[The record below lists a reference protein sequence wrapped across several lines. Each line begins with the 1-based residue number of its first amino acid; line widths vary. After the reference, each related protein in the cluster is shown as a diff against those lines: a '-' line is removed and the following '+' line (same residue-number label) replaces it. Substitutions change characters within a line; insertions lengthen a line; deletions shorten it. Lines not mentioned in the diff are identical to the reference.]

1 MRPIRGAGGVPVL
14 HRVEVDVI
22 DVPVQVVFV
31 ADQVF
36 PVTPLPDAAFAP
48 GDAARGST
56 FRRRKR
62 TGESSL
68 DLGPAAGV
76 VRVTVGQSPYA
87 MPAAH
92 GGMHLPWRAKA
103 RPTTAART

>member
-36 PVTPLPDAAFAP
+36 PVASLPDAAFAT
-48 GDAARGST
+48 A
-56 FRRRKR
+56 K
-62 TGESSL
+62 
-68 DLGPAAGV
+68 
-76 VRVTVGQSPYA
+76 
-87 MPAAH
+87 AH
-92 GGMHLPWRAKA
+92 GGTGFVPCDA
-103 RPTTAART
+103 